1 MESLFTTT
9 SAVPDNIV
17 GNSLDLQF
25 ECLKAKHVTDIYKKA
40 AVDICSKQALF
51 TEVERYQF
59 NSKAFLIVL
68 RSGTHCIGIYGCSKE
83 PDTSLPN
90 YQF

>member
-9 SAVPDNIV
+9 RAVPGNIV

-51 TEVERYQF
+51 TEVERY
-59 NSKAFLIVL
+59 
-68 RSGTHCIGIYGCSKE
+68 
-83 PDTSLPN
+83 
-90 YQF
+90 